1 MELPQVQE
9 LMVSWRRMLKAQSVW
24 VVVSDR
30 DVICCWKNAAGWV
43 WRSALWPP
51 DGCRG
56 GVPLQR
62 EPMGELLADLLL
74 DCDVDGAQIELLLPV
89 GACNWRVLDGV
100 TLDKL
105 AAADFSYLNPAVS
118 DEIPPSQADYRSYLS
133 LSDCVVEVSTPR
145 QTLQSWIDVIEL
157 ADLPLRRVTWT
168 LSSAFRATQCLV
180 PPESAHVA
188 WLVKHSESSSPRLI
202 LLRDGIPEVDRQL
215 NSDMDLGNQVRQ
227 TVDAWT
233 KLSNAFVS
241 VSWVLTAPETEFHL
255 LAEMLQ
261 CNGELLDLGI
271 DSAFCPEPLL
281 PDLEPVPLDPL
292 AHLALMGA
300 WQEAH

>member
-9 LMVSWRRMLKAQSVW
+9 LMVSWRRMLKAQSVF

-30 DVICCWKNAAGWV
+30 HVICCWKNSAGWV

-56 GVPLQR
+56 GLPLQR

-74 DCDVDGAQIELLLPV
+74 DCDVEGAQIELLLPV

-100 TLDKL
+100 NLDRL
-105 AAADFSYLNPAVS
+105 AAANFSYLNVGVP
-118 DEIPPSQADYRSYLS
+118 DESLPSQADYRSYLS
-133 LSDCVVEVSTPR
+133 ISDSVLEVSTPR

-168 LSSAFRATQCLV
+168 LSSAFWATQSLV
-180 PPESAHVA
+180 PLESAHVA

-202 LLRDGIPEVDRQL
+202 LLRDGIPEVDCQL
-215 NSDMDLGNQVRQ
+215 HSETDLGSQVRQ
-227 TVDAWT
+227 AVDAWT
-233 KLSNAFVS
+233 NLSHAVVS
-241 VSWVLTAPETEFHL
+241 VSWVLTAPESDFHSL
-255 LAEMLQ
+255 SKMLQ
-261 CNGELLDLGI
+261 CNGDLFNLGV
-271 DSAFCPEPLL
+271 DSVWCPEPLV

-300 WQEAH
+300 CQEAL